1 MNVPTQLQ
9 IFASLGREVRIRRR
23 AGSNAVRHLRARW
36 QRHRQLADTAR
47 ALGTL
52 NGRMLRDIG
61 LDRIE
66 VGSIVAELSGDA
78 DPAGVRTRTLWHR
91 HY

>member
-9 IFASLGREVRIRRR
+9 IIAAPGDGALIRRR
-23 AGSNAVRHLRARW
+23 AGSNAVRYLRARW

-47 ALGTL
+47 VLGTL

-61 LDRIE
+61 LDPSE
-66 VGSIVAELSGDA
+66 VRSAVAELYGDA
-78 DPAGVRTRTLWHR
+78 DPADVRTRTLWHR